1 MGNDVTPRTIVDNLG
16 PELLSSLG
24 ASISQ
29 ISSTGHVVLGSPI
42 GSNEHITAFAE
53 HAIDEA
59 RRILRLISSL
69 LLDRDSTGAPNTDV
83 RKVAALPLALGG
95 ARLLPFGHTPP
106 APLSNPPINQSDSA
120 LTYHH
125 ASFFASWSSTW
136 SRVRAWVPPLR
147 EETFPSVSITTH
159 NSPPLPPFKAQVLD
173 SCLAINLAFG
183 SARLQSHPQRACLPS
198 HYIIPPFFHPL
209 LDGENMPFIPDLTN
223 PPQLTAN
230 NSSSNH
236 PCRLIPPSLLNFQ
249 SPSKVQAVVS
259 SLVASLAFLDEC
271 QTASDT
277 GKVRL
282 LDGSTQHGPSAWH
295 VRMPESER
303 FRYFEQGSDPIS
315 DLS

>member
-125 ASFFASWSSTW
+125 ASFFASWS
-136 SRVRAWVPPLR
+136 
-147 EETFPSVSITTH
+147 
-159 NSPPLPPFKAQVLD
+159 
-173 SCLAINLAFG
+173 CLL
-183 SARLQSHPQRACLPS
+183 
-198 HYIIPPFFHPL
+198 Y
-209 LDGENMPFIPDLTN
+209 T
-223 PPQLTAN
+223 
-230 NSSSNH
+230 
-236 PCRLIPPSLLNFQ
+236 
-249 SPSKVQAVVS
+249 SPSPR
-259 SLVASLAFLDEC
+259 D
-271 QTASDT
+271 
-277 GKVRL
+277 
-282 LDGSTQHGPSAWH
+282 
-295 VRMPESER
+295 
-303 FRYFEQGSDPIS
+303 
-315 DLS
+315 